1 MDAQGMIK
9 NLQQARQELLTS
21 KDTVR
26 FCDDYADD
34 WIEEEIIDDLSKLLK
49 AYNDLTDQLE
59 FLIDDLEE
67 SIWKSQEKESG
78 QDDKEAEEEDDN

>member
-67 SIWKSQEKESG
+67 SLLKNQEEENGK
-78 QDDKEAEEEDDN
+78 DDADDEDEDDN

>member
-1 MDAQGMIK
+1 MIK